1 MFVVVDSRDMIVVSE
16 CDAWLM
22 EAATSVSVSS
32 LVSPGVVLQSSA
44 ADACHN
50 ISELQCFSFDDQF

>member
-22 EAATSVSVSS
+22 EAATSVSDSS
-32 LVSPGVVLQSSA
+32 LVRPGGL
-44 ADACHN
+44 
-50 ISELQCFSFDDQF
+50 F

>member
-22 EAATSVSVSS
+22 EAATSVSS
-32 LVSPGVVLQSSA
+32 LVRPGVVLQSSA